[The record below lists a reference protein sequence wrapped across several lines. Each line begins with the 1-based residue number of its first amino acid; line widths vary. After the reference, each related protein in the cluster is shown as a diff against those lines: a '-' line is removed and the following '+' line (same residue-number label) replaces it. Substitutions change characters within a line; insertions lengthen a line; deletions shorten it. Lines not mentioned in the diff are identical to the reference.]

1 MLSLELKNLS
11 EAPSI
16 LDHLNEQ
23 KVRSRVLAEV
33 MPAAY
38 KLRMIKCCDWVGVR
52 TFPNG
57 YQKIAKT
64 EFCRV
69 RGCPVCDSCD
79 YLKTMGKAAK
89 AIRLHRKMYP
99 TAGLIIL
106 KTAPKNCE
114 ISTLKST
121 IADLSAAMERAYQ
134 RKVFPSNW
142 MRLISVQASNNIFNV
157 SCTFVL
163 PSSPGAFGGRGYL
176 SAAAWSKL
184 FGCTIEKSRYSYA
197 GRQYMEPVAAAVK
210 SSFLDFLSVPSE
222 AVPSLTSA
230 IKKQRFRSFSKEF
243 SELGSTEKQAPNP
256 IAARQPLKSSVDY
269 SVFVPDVLTHE
280 YETELYLQTEEFD
293 FEAAL
298 EDVQLELA

>member
-16 LDHLNEQ
+16 LDHLNDQ
-23 KVRSRVLAEV
+23 KVRSRVLAEI
-33 MPAAY
+33 MPATY
-38 KLRMIKCCDWVGVR
+38 KTRMIKCCDWVAVR

-57 YQKIAKT
+57 HQKIAKT

-79 YLKTMGKAAK
+79 YLKTMGKVAK
-89 AIRLHRKMYP
+89 TILRHRKMNP

-106 KTAPKNCE
+106 KTAPKSCE

-121 IADLSAAMERAYQ
+121 IADLSAAMESVYQ
-134 RKVFPSNW
+134 RKVFPTNW
-142 MRLISVQASNNIFNV
+142 MRLISVQASNNIFSV
-157 SCTFVL
+157 SCIFVL

-176 SAAAWSKL
+176 SAAAWAKL
-184 FGCTIEKSRYSYA
+184 FGCTIEKSRHSYA
-197 GRQYMEPVAAAVK
+197 DRQYMEPVAAVVK
-210 SSFLDFLSVPSE
+210 SSFLDFLSVPSG
-222 AVPSLTSA
+222 AVPDLVSA

-243 SELGSTEKQAPNP
+243 RELGLTEKQVPNP
-256 IAARQPLKSSVDY
+256 STVRQPLKSNVDY

-298 EDVQLELA
+298 EDVQLELV